1 MSLTTLL
8 GWTGA
13 TIGGSLG
20 WWAGASGG
28 MFVAFLMSMVGIGLG
43 LYLGRQLGD
52 RLLG

>member
-8 GWTGA
+8 GWAGA
-13 TIGGSLG
+13 TVGGSIG
-20 WWAGASGG
+20 WWAGDSGG
-28 MFVAFLMSMVGIGLG
+28 MFMAFVTSMVGTGIG